1 MSDGTDTPGM
11 TTNGSGR
18 VASPD
23 APARPDDE
31 PRSFSNQSI
40 EERLDSLLRT
50 VQTWDWRAAPVCARP
65 VAARNPVQPAEA
77 GSTTARE
84 VPPGR
89 PAEGPAVLRHAEVL
103 TVCEVPPV
111 AEVPSVH
118 EPRVEEPPTINETQN
133 ESQGVPVVVAA
144 SALSADAV
152 QEADAAALHAP
163 FVADPQPADVAP
175 LRYEDESVP
184 LLPAPEAEPEA
195 ASGSPDGAPVGPLRR
210 AWSHR
215 TTKMAVLCVVAIV
228 AVAAIIWGI
237 RMAHK
242 NPGSDTP
249 PSTTA
254 TTVARSAS
262 GQPPHTAFVLP
273 ITTAQLTQY
282 EQYAQGLQK
291 GNAAAT
297 KVFVSSGNTPTAAQ
311 LTAPVAAYRTAVNL
325 YDFDLRFIQ
334 WPPSMAAV
342 IAADHTQL
350 EVLVNFLQAYATAG
364 TSNVT
369 GWLSGL
375 HIRGGAAQTTDNQVR
390 QDLGLPALS
399 SFP

>member
-1 MSDGTDTPGM
+1 MSDGMDTPGM

-18 VASPD
+18 AAGPD
-23 APARPDDE
+23 APERPDDE
-31 PRSFSNQSI
+31 PRSFSNRSV
-40 EERLDSLLRT
+40 EERLDALMST
-50 VQTWDWRAAPVCARP
+50 VQTWDWRAAPARSRP
-65 VAARNPVQPAEA
+65 PAAREPAQPAVA
-77 GSTTARE
+77 RSTAERE
-84 VPPGR
+84 VPPRG
-89 PAEGPAVLRHAEVL
+89 PAEVPAVPRVA
-103 TVCEVPPV
+103 EVPPV
-111 AEVPSVH
+111 SKVPSVS
-118 EPRVEEPPTINETQN
+118 EPHVEASPAINETQM
-133 ESQGVPVVVAA
+133 VPVVAAA
-144 SALSADAV
+144 SALSADAAR
-152 QEADAAALHAP
+152 EADIAALHAP
-163 FVADPQPADVAP
+163 SVADLQPADVAP
-175 LRYEDESVP
+175 VRSGDGSAP
-184 LLPAPEAEPEA
+184 LLPVLEVEPEA
-195 ASGSPDGAPVGPLRR
+195 VSDSPDGAPVGPLRR

-215 TTKMAVLCVVAIV
+215 TAKMAVLGVVAVV
-228 AVAAIIWGI
+228 AVVAIIWGI
-237 RMAHK
+237 RMAHT

-254 TTVARSAS
+254 RSAS
-262 GQPPHTAFVLP
+262 TQPSHTAFVLP
-273 ITTAQLTQY
+273 VTTAQLTQY

-334 WPPSMAAV
+334 WPSSMAAA

-350 EVLVNFLQAYATAG
+350 EVLVSFLQTYATAG
-364 TSNVT
+364 TANIT